1 VTDVESD
8 ITQIAY
14 SIWETLFSAPLD
26 RAPAGSL
33 LRDDT
38 PLMTGCIQIDGA
50 WNGAVML
57 QCPQAL
63 AERLSAELF
72 QPDGAITPDEVHDTI
87 GELTNMLAGNV
98 KALLPEPSRISLPAV
113 AQGADYDLRVMGTRV
128 EAAVAFTCL
137 EQLLVVTLLRST
149 ADGDA

>member
-1 VTDVESD
+1 MDVESD

-14 SIWETLFSAPLD
+14 SIWETLFSVPLD
-26 RAPAGSL
+26 RAPDGSAL
-33 LRDDT
+33 PADT

-50 WNGAVML
+50 WKGAVML

-72 QPDGAITPDEVHDTI
+72 QPDGASSPEEGHDTI

-128 EAAVAFTCL
+128 EAAVPFICL
-137 EQLLVVTLLRST
+137 EQLLVVTLLRSIGN
-149 ADGDA
+149 GDS